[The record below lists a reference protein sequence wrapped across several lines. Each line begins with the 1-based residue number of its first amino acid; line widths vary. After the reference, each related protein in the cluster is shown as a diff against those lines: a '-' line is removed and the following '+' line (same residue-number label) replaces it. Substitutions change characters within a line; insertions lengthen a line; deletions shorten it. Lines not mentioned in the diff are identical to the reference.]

1 MFLADMIARVINTP
15 RGFARREARFDAGLE
30 IVGHDHHV
38 LDVPLG
44 CLATGTWR
52 GQIWARIDPFA
63 AHDQAGSMHDLSRS
77 LETLLDQH
85 LVDEK
90 DPAIPIIIH

>member
-15 RGFARREARFDAGLE
+15 RGFARREARFDAGFE

-38 LDVPLG
+38 RSVPFG

-52 GQIWARIDPFA
+52 GQTWIRIDLLA

-77 LETLLDQH
+77 LETLLDQN